1 MTSNNVYV
9 KKIDF
14 LKEKVLNYIKFKNV
28 SFERMI
34 NSIDDT
40 FEQLDTKAQEKY
52 EVFFNELTSLIEKDK
67 EEEYQLNDFRE
78 CFNKTIYSYFVST
91 ILLSSEYINHMD
103 LATKLNISK
112 TQLSNVMKIIIS
124 FKLVESCKIGKK
136 KYYYITPKGREFNQF
151 VNNDKKYVLILKE
164 KKNYKKLVNG

>member
-9 KKIDF
+9 KKLDF
-14 LKEKVLNYIKFKNV
+14 LKQNVLNYIKFKDV

-67 EEEYQLNDFRE
+67 EEEYKLSDFRE
-78 CFNKTIYSYFVST
+78 CFNKTIYSYFVSS
-91 ILLSSEYINHMD
+91 ILVNREYINHME

-124 FKLVESCKIGKK
+124 FKLVESSKIGKNK
-136 KYYYITPKGREFNQF
+136 FYYITPKGKEFNKF
-151 VNNDKKYVLILKE
+151 VNTDKKYVLILKE
-164 KKNYKKLVNG
+164 KKSYKKLVNV